1 MNDEE
6 FSNFT
11 NQVVWLSRASE
22 KEQKILFQKLN
33 DELRAH
39 NKTPIHQSNH
49 YRFGCGK

>member
-11 NQVVWLSRASE
+11 NQVVRLSNASE

-33 DELRAH
+33 EDYESRIKNSKLEV
-39 NKTPIHQSNH
+39 PQ
-49 YRFGCGK
+49 FFW

>member
-11 NQVVWLSRASE
+11 NQVVRLSRASE

-33 DELRAH
+33 EDYEPRIK
-39 NKTPIHQSNH
+39 NSK
-49 YRFGCGK
+49 